1 MRIPFL
7 IIPGFLAMACMTRA
21 QDNLN
26 MDSLIALLP
35 AAKNDSTAAE
45 LYFRIG
51 EQYQAHKP
59 ALAKHYYSRA
69 RDLSR
74 KIGYTAGE
82 ISFIQHYTPIL
93 NREGSYDS
101 SLALNLAGVE
111 LARTKNDNRLLAGAM
126 FGAATAYRY
135 KGDNGQAIPLF
146 IKAKELA
153 DKAPEPALAARSLD
167 MLQVAY
173 TDMKQYEQARTA
185 GEEAV
190 TRCRSIGNGS
200 LLAGALVNLGI
211 VHMRQGRAAQALP
224 LFQEASGIARGANLP
239 QLEASALLH
248 IAECHR
254 SDCAYD
260 KLKPLYTDALRLA
273 RAAGDSQLE
282 AVALDG
288 LCFYHTYTKEFPL
301 AHRYGA
307 EAVVAFGKLGLPM
320 QQMGALETMSRLH
333 YAMLDMNGGEDF
345 SRQASRIRDSLLN
358 QQLIRDA
365 VSRESN
371 FALQK
376 KESEAGRLEAEESLQ
391 QMAAQ
396 RRKLVS
402 AVIALGLVALA
413 LIAFLAWYLY
423 RQRKNLREQVTLESD
438 TARQL
443 AATEALWK
451 GEEEER
457 ARLAKQ
463 LHEGLGAVQAGVRQS
478 MHAAR
483 EALPQGD
490 SGLQE
495 LERNIGKVDHSVQ
508 ELHRAVQAFM
518 PEALARFGLDA
529 ALRAYCNEVN
539 QSGALNIACQ
549 ARGLDA
555 GNIPPVMVSGIYRI
569 VVELIDNIRR
579 HADARNVIVQVN
591 RADGKLDVVV
601 HDDGKGFDPGTLS
614 QNRGFGWSG
623 ILNLVDVLKGSV
635 DVQSEAG
642 NGTTVHATFIA

>member
-7 IIPGFLAMACMTRA
+7 IIPGFLAVACVTRA

-35 AAKNDSTAAE
+35 AAKNDSAAAE

-59 ALAKHYYSRA
+59 ALAKHYYNRA

-74 KIGYTAGE
+74 KINYTAGE
-82 ISFIQHYTPIL
+82 IGYIQHYTYVL
-93 NREGSYDS
+93 NREGKYDS
-101 SLALNLAGVE
+101 SLALNLSGVE
-111 LARTKNDNRLLAGAM
+111 LARARNDNRLLATAM
-126 FGAATAYRY
+126 FNTATSYRY

-153 DKAPEPALAARSLD
+153 DKSPEPALAARSLD

-173 TDMKQYEQARTA
+173 TDMKQYGKAAAA
-185 GEEAV
+185 GDEAV
-190 TRCRSIGNGS
+190 TRCRMIGNVP
-200 LLAGALVNLGI
+200 LLTGALVNFGV
-211 VHMRQGRAAQALP
+211 VHMRQGKTAQALP
-224 LFQEASGIARGANLP
+224 LFQEAAAMARGANLT

-254 SDCAYD
+254 VDCAYD
-260 KLKPLYTDALRLA
+260 KLKPTYADALRLS
-273 RAAGDSQLE
+273 RASADSQLE
-282 AVALDG
+282 AMALEG
-288 LCFYHTYTKEFPL
+288 LCFYHTYMKEFSL

-307 EAVVAFGKLGLPM
+307 EAVAVFGKTGLPM
-320 QQMGALETMSRLH
+320 QQMGALEAMSRLH

-345 SRQASRIRDSLLN
+345 SRQAIRIRDSLLD
-358 QQLIRDA
+358 QQVIRDA
-365 VSRESN
+365 VSMESN
-371 FALQK
+371 FALQQ
-376 KESEAGRLEAEESLQ
+376 KESEAGRLEAEESLL
-391 QMAAQ
+391 QMVVL
-396 RRKLVS
+396 RKKLVS
-402 AVIALGLVALA
+402 TVIALGLIALA

-423 RQRKNLREQVTLESD
+423 RQRKNLREQMTLESD

-443 AATEALWK
+443 EATEALWK
-451 GEEEER
+451 AEEEER
-457 ARLAKQ
+457 TRLAKQ
-463 LHEGLGAVQAGVRQS
+463 LHEGLGAVQAGIRQS

-483 EALPQGD
+483 EAQQHDEKALKD
-490 SGLQE
+490 
-495 LERNIGKVDHSVQ
+495 LERNIAKMDHSVQ
-508 ELHRAVQAFM
+508 ELHQAVHAFM

-539 QSGALNIACQ
+539 HSGAMNIACQ

-555 GNIPPVMVSGIYRI
+555 GSISPVMCSGIYRI
-569 VVELIDNIRR
+569 VVELINNISQ
-579 HADARNVIVQVN
+579 HADARNVIVQVHKSE
-591 RADGKLDVVV
+591 GKLDVVV